1 MPVALAYV
9 TSPLTGEKKIGAT
22 KHFPPCKGGLRGVIM
37 PEDLNNIFHKILA
50 KHSAHQAKLREILTC
65 WGEIVGAGLA
75 KHSSFYDLS
84 ENVLYICA
92 DSSAARYKLM
102 AMRNNIKRVIKA
114 RWGLD
119 VSDIR
124 IAAGNLNSFDFKNNA
139 AKPEDKPVVLNQDE
153 LNYFKSSI
161 EAKIEAESLDN
172 ITPETAEAIA
182 RLRAVYYKKF
192 KK

>member
-1 MPVALAYV
+1 
-9 TSPLTGEKKIGAT
+9 
-22 KHFPPCKGGLRGVIM
+22 M
-37 PEDLNNIFHKILA
+37 PEDLENLNLNNIFHKILA
-50 KHSAHQAKLREILTC
+50 KHLAHQAKLKEILTC

-84 ENVLYICA
+84 KNILYICA

-102 AMRNNIKRVIKA
+102 AMRNSIKRVIKA
-114 RWGLD
+114 RWDLE
-119 VSDIR
+119 VLDIR
-124 IAAGNLNSFDFKNNA
+124 VAAGNLNNFNLNKDNVVKRD
-139 AKPEDKPVVLNQDE
+139 DKPVILNQDE
-153 LNYFKSSI
+153 LNYFKNKI
-161 EAKIEAESLDN
+161 NAKIEAENLNN